1 MLSLIIFIVLCFSA
15 AALGSIFTR
24 NSLKTWY
31 PTIKKPSWNPSNKV
45 FAPVWSVL
53 YMMMALAGWMVWEKT
68 SYKVFSLPMAFF
80 FVQLVLNAGWSIV
93 FFGLRRPGLALLEI
107 IFLWISII
115 LTTVSFWIV
124 YWVAGVLFLPY
135 LLWVSFAVVLNR
147 AIWRLNRF

>member
-1 MLSLIIFIVLCFSA
+1 
-15 AALGSIFTR
+15 
-24 NSLKTWY
+24 
-31 PTIKKPSWNPSNKV
+31 
-45 FAPVWSVL
+45 
-53 YMMMALAGWMVWEKT
+53 MMMALAGWMVWEKT